1 MVGAAD
7 QKTSWNL
14 AETVV
19 WICTRDHDRV
29 AGMWDLSEFEA
40 IALAFFHRQQL
51 PQREIRRTAPG
62 DDGGV
67 RADAAGVVR
76 GSAAELP
83 AASAAAGQLADDA
96 RGRQASSIS
105 DDRPSLDQILRNVMR
120 KIQTGKVRMTLI
132 KDGENGV
139 ERLPVSTGEAND
151 LELRLTEDGRS
162 PVVAWSRTR
171 QDKAGISPWFSRPDV
186 LRAWPERL
194 KKTAAVTGAVLRHL
208 REITTAERPLTR
220 DEATTRCLTEVPNA
234 YPEAVRKAWAQ
245 LEPSRKRGRGKHGPK
260 AH

>member
-7 QKTSWNL
+7 QKISWNL
-14 AETVV
+14 GETVV
-19 WICTRDHDRV
+19 WIRTRDHNRV

-40 IALAFFHRQQL
+40 IALAFFDRQQL
-51 PQREIRRTAPG
+51 SRRAFRRTAPG
-62 DDGGV
+62 DEGEV
-67 RADAAGVVR
+67 RAAAAGVVR
-76 GSAAELP
+76 GSAD
-83 AASAAAGQLADDA
+83 SAAAGQLADNA
-96 RGRQASSIS
+96 RGRQASLIS
-105 DDRPSLDQILRNVMR
+105 DDRLGLDRILRDVMR
-120 KIQTGKVRMTLI
+120 NVQTGKVRMTLI

-139 ERLPVSTGEAND
+139 ERIPVSAGEAND
-151 LELRLTEDGRS
+151 LELRITEDGRA

-171 QDKAGISPWFSRPDV
+171 QDKAGVSPSFPRSDV

-194 KKTAAVTGAVLRHL
+194 RKTAAVTGAILRHL
-208 REITTAERPLTR
+208 REISTAERPLTR

-234 YPEAVRKAWAQ
+234 YPEAVRRAWAQ